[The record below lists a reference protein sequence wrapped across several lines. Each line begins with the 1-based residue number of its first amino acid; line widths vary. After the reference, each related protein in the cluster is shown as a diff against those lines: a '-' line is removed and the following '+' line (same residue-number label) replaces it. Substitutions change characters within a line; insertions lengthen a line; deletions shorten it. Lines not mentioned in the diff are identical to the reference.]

1 MFGGSG
7 TLLISMA
14 FSMGKSA
21 ETLRNSVHLDE
32 ASSRIVFYGASIAIG
47 LYVSCPLM
55 YILLQTGIRLNLL
68 EVYTQLASYPGSNYV
83 GEG

>member
-21 ETLRNSVHLDE
+21 ETLRGTVHLDE
-32 ASSRIVFYGASIAIG
+32 ASSRIVFYGASIAVG
-47 LYVSCPLM
+47 LYVSCPLV
-55 YILLQTGIRLNLL
+55 YILLQKGIRLNVL
-68 EVYTQLASYPGSNYV
+68 EVHS
-83 GEG
+83 